1 MDLRTTFSDLKCK
14 EVINVCDGGRLGCV
28 PDLELDLCTGTIL
41 SIIGPCERSMLGLIR
56 PRDGVVIP
64 FCRIQKIGEDVIL
77 VDLREFPAG

>member
-28 PDLELDLCTGTIL
+28 TDLELDLCTGTTL
-41 SIIGPCERSMLGLIR
+41 SIIVPGERSMLGLIR
-56 PRDGVVIP
+56 PRGGVVIP